1 MKTYRVVILPSAQR
15 DLDEAFVWIAERNE
29 SAAIRWF
36 NGIIEVVDTLKRFP
50 ERCPLALEN
59 DFFEQEI
66 RQILYG
72 KRQHKY
78 RILFTMGGAN
88 VFVLHVR
95 HGARSALGQ
104 DEGAEA

>member
-1 MKTYRVVILPSAQR
+1 MKTYRVVITPSAQR
-15 DLDEAFVWIAERNE
+15 DLEEAFVWIAERNE
-29 SAAIRWF
+29 TAAIRWF
-36 NGIIEVVDTLKRFP
+36 NGIVEVVDTLKQFP
-50 ERCPLALEN
+50 DRCPPALEN

-78 RILFTMGGAN
+78 RILFTMEGAN

-95 HGARSALGQ
+95 HGARLALGQ
-104 DEGAEA
+104 DESSEI

>member
-1 MKTYRVVILPSAQR
+1 MKTYRVVITPSAQR
-15 DLDEAFVWIAERNE
+15 DIEEAFVWIAEQNE
-29 SAAIRWF
+29 GAAIRWF
-36 NGIIEVVDTLKRFP
+36 NGVIEVVDTLKRFP
-50 ERCPLALEN
+50 ERCPFALEN

-78 RILFTMGGAN
+78 RILFTMEGDN

-95 HGARSALGQ
+95 HGARLALGR
-104 DEGAEA
+104 D